1 MHELQRHQPTGASPK
16 IRDGY
21 AMLEQPEGFSQTF
34 MQVSG
39 SAQPTVSGKQIF
51 LLMSSL
57 IYNCIR
63 KINAINFRTFW

>member
-1 MHELQRHQPTGASPK
+1 MQRHQPTGASPK

-39 SAQPTVSGKQIF
+39 SAQPTVSGKNYPT
-51 LLMSSL
+51 SSL
-57 IYNCIR
+57 ICTIE
-63 KINAINFRTFW
+63 